1 MKEERE
7 STLWVEGSVERGVS
21 RSGGELRQ
29 TWRGC
34 SSQRE
39 GRAQG
44 PQGRC
49 LRCSGQA
56 RRPGE
61 QELIKNEGGVGRDR
75 AGGAWGH
82 VNKRW
87 RWVTDLV

>member
-39 GRAQG
+39 GQVQGPRGDAQG
-44 PQGRC
+44 VQDKE
-49 LRCSGQA
+49 A
-56 RRPGE
+56 
-61 QELIKNEGGVGRDR
+61 
-75 AGGAWGH
+75 
-82 VNKRW
+82 
-87 RWVTDLV
+87 